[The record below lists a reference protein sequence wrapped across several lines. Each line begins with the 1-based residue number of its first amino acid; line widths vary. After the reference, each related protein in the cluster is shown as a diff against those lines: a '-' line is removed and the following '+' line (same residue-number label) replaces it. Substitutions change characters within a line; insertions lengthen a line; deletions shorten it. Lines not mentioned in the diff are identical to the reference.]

1 MAVDDLPRRSVSRRT
16 ALKAGVGVALASQ
29 LAMLEQL
36 AVASNRPARATN
48 AGPFPI
54 IQFDIGNFVHAPQT
68 FNDGA
73 GNVIAQ
79 FGVTFA
85 LFVPIRLTRTPTHDD
100 QRTMNDAL

>member
-29 LAMLEQL
+29 MALLEQL
-36 AVASNRPARATN
+36 AIASNRPARATN

-54 IQFDIGNFVHAPQT
+54 IQFDIGSFVHAPQT

-73 GNVIAQ
+73 GNVVFQ
-79 FGVTFA
+79 FVVTFA
-85 LFVPIRLTRTPTHDD
+85 LFAPVKLTRTPRERD
-100 QRTMNDAL
+100 QRVL